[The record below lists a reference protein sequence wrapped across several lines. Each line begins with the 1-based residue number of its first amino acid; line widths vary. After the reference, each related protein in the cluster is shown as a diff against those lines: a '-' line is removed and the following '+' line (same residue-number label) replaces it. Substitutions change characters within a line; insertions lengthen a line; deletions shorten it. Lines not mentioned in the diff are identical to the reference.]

1 MLPTT
6 IVGDGMDITHTLD
19 DMSDAHASRYA
30 TALTLTPLL
39 TANDPL

>member
-6 IVGDGMDITHTLD
+6 IVGDGIEIAQTFD
-19 DMSDAHASRYA
+19 DMSDAHASKYA
-30 TALTLTPLL
+30 TALTVTPLL